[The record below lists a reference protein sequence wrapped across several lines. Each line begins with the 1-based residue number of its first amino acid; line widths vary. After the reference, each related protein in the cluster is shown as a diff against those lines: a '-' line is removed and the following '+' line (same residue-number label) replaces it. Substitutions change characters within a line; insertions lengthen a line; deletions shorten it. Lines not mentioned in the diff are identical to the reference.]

1 MQAAYLVA
9 LIATFL
15 AIAGLSLHVVRKLL
29 ATQR

>member
-15 AIAGLSLHVVRKLL
+15 AIAAAGAYAARRL
-29 ATQR
+29 QR